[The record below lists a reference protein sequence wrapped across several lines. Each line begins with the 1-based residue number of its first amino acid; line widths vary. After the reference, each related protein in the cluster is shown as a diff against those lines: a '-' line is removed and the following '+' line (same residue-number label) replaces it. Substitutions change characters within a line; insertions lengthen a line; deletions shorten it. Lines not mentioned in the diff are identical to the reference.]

1 MVAAK
6 AKRYRLP
13 RVRAVL
19 ASAGLLAA
27 SASVVRAQASPSV
40 PKGESLQIVDTA
52 FRPSI
57 GSRTYKTGAGPIV
70 IVDEAHHNFH
80 TIDGRYRPF
89 ANLLEADGFTV
100 RPGRSTF
107 SATSLKGINIL
118 VVSNSLEERNLGVP
132 NWRLPSYSAFDS
144 SEIAAT
150 AAWVRQGGSLLIIA
164 DHMPFAGAAA
174 ALAAAFGI
182 QFANGYALL
191 GNADPRTGDYPIMF
205 RRRDGSLADHVITT
219 GRSSADH
226 IDSIVSFTGSAFRLT
241 SPSGRALM
249 TLPKGTRLEL
259 PIVAWQFSDT
269 TPRISGEGWL
279 QGAAMTFGR
288 GRVAVFGEAA
298 MFSAQRKGP
307 QQVPMGMNAPEAT
320 QNPRFVLNILHW
332 LANRP

>member
-1 MVAAK
+1 MIFH
-6 AKRYRLP
+6 RL
-13 RVRAVL
+13 RRAHAVL
-19 ASAGLLAA
+19 ASAGLLAT
-27 SASVVRAQASPSV
+27 SASVARTQGSPTV
-40 PKGESLQIVDTA
+40 PKGENLQIVDTA
-52 FRPSI
+52 FRPLI
-57 GSRTYKTGAGPIV
+57 KTRTYKTGAGPIV
-70 IVDEAHHNFH
+70 TVDQAHHNFH

-100 RPGRSTF
+100 RPGGASL
-107 SATSLKGINIL
+107 SPASLKATNVL
-118 VVSNSLEERNLGVP
+118 VIANSLEERNLGAP
-132 NWRLPSYSAFDS
+132 NWRLPSYSAFDA

-150 AAWVRQGGSLLIIA
+150 VAWVRQGGSLLIIA
-164 DHMPFAGAAA
+164 DHMPFAGAAT

-191 GNADPRTGDYPIMF
+191 GNADPRTGDYPITF
-205 RRRDGSLADHVITT
+205 RRSDGSLADHAITA
-219 GRSSADH
+219 GRSPADH

-259 PIVAWQFSDT
+259 PIIAWQFSDT
-269 TPRISGEGWL
+269 TPRISGDGWL

-298 MFSAQRKGP
+298 MFSAQRKGR

-320 QNPRFVLNILHW
+320 QNPQFVLNVLHW
-332 LANRP
+332 LASRP